1 MKMSR
6 RAKRME
12 QHYKR
17 KKKGL
22 VALNM
27 VSLMDIFTILV
38 FFLLVNSSE
47 VEVVPSAKAIQL
59 PESTAE
65 AKPRETISIVVNN
78 RELLVQGKP
87 VARVP
92 DILRGGGSGVIPPL
106 LKELQF
112 HARRAA
118 RIHRDPKKRGKI
130 TIAGDREIPYVLL
143 KRIMLTCSQ
152 ANFPDIALAVVQR
165 SSTVGGAQ

>member
-1 MKMSR
+1 
-6 RAKRME
+6 ME

-22 VALNM
+22 IALNM

-47 VEVVPSAKAIQL
+47 VEVVPSTKAIKL
-59 PESTAE
+59 PESAAE
-65 AKPRETISIVVNN
+65 AKPRETVAIVVNN
-78 RELLVQGKP
+78 KDLLVQGKR
-87 VARVP
+87 VAEVP
-92 DILRGGGSGVIPPL
+92 RIMRDGRQGVIPAL

-112 HARRAA
+112 HAKRAA

-130 TIAGDREIPYVLL
+130 TIAGDRDIPYVLL

-152 ANFPDIALAVVQR
+152 AGFPDIALAVVQR
-165 SSTVGGAQ
+165 SNTAGGAQ